1 MRFGAG
7 RQGADVQGGKQASG
21 VDGFG
26 VHGGFLK
33 VRQVDRVLG
42 RGGLVCLDGTY

>member
-1 MRFGAG
+1 MLDHRFGTG

-26 VHGGFLK
+26 VHGRFLK
-33 VRQVDRVLG
+33 VLMKGG
-42 RGGLVCLDGTY
+42 RPVSLASMEPI